1 MKISRRFTKAR
12 RICPKCNGSGLV
24 ESGDGT
30 LKVCKGCNG
39 TGVQQ

>member
-1 MKISRRFTKAR
+1 MKTPRRFTKAR

-24 ESGDGT
+24 ESNGT